1 MILEKKELK
10 KKKNWLFQLLNELS
24 KLLFNRIFYVAVA
37 LLIQLG
43 WILLMAWRLVVF
55 QLYFNCCKL
64 SLCSCGS
71 LDCKQK
77 DQSIL

>member
-43 WILLMAWRLVVF
+43 RIQF
-55 QLYFNCCKL
+55 
-64 SLCSCGS
+64 
-71 LDCKQK
+71 
-77 DQSIL
+77 